1 MQRLRDLSRV
11 LAKIIY
17 KIQKS
22 KQNRKNKNPLEKSGL
37 ENRYFKRLSRVRTMK
52 GEEVFDFHL
61 GEKVYTLDTYH
72 DESIDLIAVG
82 LKNTILIYQ
91 ISDEKENNE
100 TKPTLIQAV
109 SYILFKCFKVF
120 YRLKKISINTYFLA
134 SM

>member
-1 MQRLRDLSRV
+1 
-11 LAKIIY
+11 
-17 KIQKS
+17 
-22 KQNRKNKNPLEKSGL
+22 
-37 ENRYFKRLSRVRTMK
+37 MK

-109 SYILFKCFKVF
+109 SNVLLKYIKGIPISLLQKLVITYWFEISSGPNISDFGPRVRQGFQKI
-120 YRLKKISINTYFLA
+120 KKFISAEIISSNFA
-134 SM
+134 IKAIS

>member
-1 MQRLRDLSRV
+1 
-11 LAKIIY
+11 
-17 KIQKS
+17 
-22 KQNRKNKNPLEKSGL
+22 
-37 ENRYFKRLSRVRTMK
+37 MK

-109 SYILFKCFKVF
+109 SNVLLKYIKGIPISLLQKLVITYWLENSSGPNISDFGPRVRQGFQKI
-120 YRLKKISINTYFLA
+120 KKFISAEIISSNFA
-134 SM
+134 IKAIS

>member
-1 MQRLRDLSRV
+1 
-11 LAKIIY
+11 
-17 KIQKS
+17 
-22 KQNRKNKNPLEKSGL
+22 
-37 ENRYFKRLSRVRTMK
+37 MK

-109 SYILFKCFKVF
+109 SNVLLKYIKGIPISLLQKLVITYWLENSSGPNISDFGPRVGQGFQ
-120 YRLKKISINTYFLA
+120 KI
-134 SM
+134 